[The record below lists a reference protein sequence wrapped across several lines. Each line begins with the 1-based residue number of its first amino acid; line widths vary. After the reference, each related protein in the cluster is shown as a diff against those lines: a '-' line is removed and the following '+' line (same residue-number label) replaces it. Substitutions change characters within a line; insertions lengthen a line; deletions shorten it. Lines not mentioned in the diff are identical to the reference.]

1 MINKL
6 IKFIERAWH
15 KPQNRSSSIAIRK
28 EVAREAYNRF
38 IGSNKNLTPEKF
50 REANAFCMGAS
61 FQRKIN

>member
-6 IKFIERAWH
+6 IKFIQRAWH
-15 KPQNRSSSIAIRK
+15 KPQNRSSSIRK

-50 REANAFCMGAS
+50 REANPS
-61 FQRKIN
+61 